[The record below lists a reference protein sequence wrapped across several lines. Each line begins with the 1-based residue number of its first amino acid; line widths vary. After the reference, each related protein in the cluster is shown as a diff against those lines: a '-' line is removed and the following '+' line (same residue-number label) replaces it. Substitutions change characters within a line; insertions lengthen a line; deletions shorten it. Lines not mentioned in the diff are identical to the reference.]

1 MYVVNNLIK
10 MQVNY
15 FIKKGR
21 CRYVVNNFTQMQE
34 YQQALPY

>member
-15 FIKKGR
+15 STKKER
-21 CRYVVNNFTQMQE
+21 CRYVVNNLIKMQRCTW
-34 YQQALPY
+34 